1 VDAGVVHRRGS
12 DEPLFFC
19 LLDAVEDDHI
29 EPAYEGVVE
38 LEVEYLVGRLQVF
51 VREDIQNLP
60 IGNMERHLDHT
71 SGEVNLPIVPVHVG
85 RVHSLELE
93 RYPKNLHLA
102 KLNPI

>member
-1 VDAGVVHRRGS
+1 MDAGVVHRRGS

-29 EPAYEGVVE
+29 QPAYEGVVK

-60 IGNMERHLDHT
+60 LGNMERHLDHAP
-71 SGEVNLPIVPVHVG
+71 GEVHLPIVSVHVG

-93 RYPKNLHLA
+93 RYPKNLHLTEVDS
-102 KLNPI
+102 I